1 MTWKQRAAW
10 MRIISACAVV
20 AVGLVITA
28 VLAREALPILL
39 PVAAALGI
47 FTLLMSLLVRRQSRE

>member
-1 MTWKQRAAW
+1 